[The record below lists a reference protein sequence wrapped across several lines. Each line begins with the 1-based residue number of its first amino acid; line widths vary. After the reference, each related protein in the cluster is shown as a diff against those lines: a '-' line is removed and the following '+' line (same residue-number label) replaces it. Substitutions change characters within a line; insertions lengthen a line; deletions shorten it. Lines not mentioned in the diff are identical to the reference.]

1 MKDYLKEN
9 IRFIMRTELFS
20 GDGIAKDLPQH
31 LKNNSWNKIGLV
43 VDKGLADNNS
53 YTAEIIDNLN
63 KGLDLVVL
71 THCELPEPTYEYL
84 DTVKGEFALHD
95 LDCFVGMGGGSTLDL
110 TKGLATLKTNK
121 GPAIEYR
128 GFGKVKNVPL
138 PVVAL
143 PTTAGTGSEVTP
155 YAVFI
160 DTSEKWKFGIN
171 TEYNYPRLA
180 LYDPQFLD
188 SCPSNVYASAGMDA
202 MTHTLESFVAKG
214 STAMSKMFS
223 KEAFKLL
230 FNNLKKIVENDRSK
244 ETKLNLLLGSGLAGV
259 ALMNAGAGPA
269 GALSYPLGV
278 YFNVPHGLAGSV
290 FLPGVVTY
298 NAEHGYEDYAILY
311 DLVFDDHSLN
321 DTQKSMRFAEEIKT
335 LSANLGIPTDL
346 NGFGVK
352 TEADLKIIIDN
363 AMQLQAA
370 FEQNPI
376 KFGKPEIEQ
385 LIYSLH

>member
-20 GDGIAKDLPQH
+20 GDGIAKGLPQH
-31 LKNNSWNKIGLV
+31 LKNNSWSKIGLV

-53 YTAEIIDNLN
+53 YTAEIIDILN
-63 KGLDLVVL
+63 KDLDLVIL
-71 THCELPEPTYEYL
+71 AYCELPEPTYEYL
-84 DTVKGEFALHD
+84 DTVKGEFELHD
-95 LDCFVGMGGGSTLDL
+95 LDCFVGIGGGSTLDL

-121 GPAIEYR
+121 GRAIEYR

-160 DTSEKWKFGIN
+160 DTVEKWKFGIN
-171 TEYNYPRLA
+171 TEYNYPRLT
-180 LYDPQFLD
+180 LYDPRFLD
-188 SCPSNVYASAGMDA
+188 SCPPNVYASAGMDA

-214 STAMSKMFS
+214 STAISKMFS

-230 FNNLKKIVENDRSK
+230 FKNLNKIAENERSK

-298 NAEHGYEDYAILY
+298 NVEHGYEDYAILY
-311 DLVFDDHSLN
+311 DLVFNDHSLN
-321 DTQKSMRFAEEIKT
+321 ATQKSMRFAEEIKK
-335 LSANLGIPTDL
+335 LSTNLGIPTDL
-346 NGFGVK
+346 KGFGVEA
-352 TEADLKIIIDN
+352 EADLKLIIDN

-370 FEQNPI
+370 FEQNPV